1 MICLFFDTSS
11 DLLKVS
17 LIKDNKIIF
26 DKELH
31 TKNDHSSYLVPTI
44 DEAFKSNNIDFK
56 ELDEIIVGNGPG
68 SFTGTRISIAVAK
81 TYAFSFNIPVY
92 MISSLEEL
100 IYDNDGYD
108 FYVPIIEEKKEN
120 LYFSIFDKDKKRVM
134 DDTYS
139 STEYMYKK
147 LEELDGKILLISLSD
162 KEYEKYDTVKASI
175 NALNIMKNIEKHYR
189 RMEIVKPSWENQ
201 DYLGIRKMLSATVN
215 QNAKDKM
222 PIPNM
227 ATMVLK
233 AILEDD
239 RYPES
244 LYTDTLIR
252 IRAEQGKITY
262 GRAAILKAFL
272 IQNYQWR
279 EGESYMGLN
288 EECQETAYVLGR
300 IFAVLEFIQ
309 KDANPG
315 INTTIRDRYF
325 NSACATPAS
334 VFPVLMKLKNSHIKK
349 LERESV
355 GKKIHFENL
364 LTELIVRI
372 EMTEG
377 ASGFPKRLS
386 LDEQGK
392 FMLGYYHQTQKMY
405 EKKEEK

>member
-147 LEELDGKILLISLSD
+147 LEELDGKILLISLSE

-175 NALNIMKNIEKHYR
+175 NALNIMKNIDVNNEKVNPHLL
-189 RMEIVKPSWENQ
+189 KP
-201 DYLGIRKMLSATVN
+201 
-215 QNAKDKM
+215 
-222 PIPNM
+222 
-227 ATMVLK
+227 
-233 AILEDD
+233 
-239 RYPES
+239 
-244 LYTDTLIR
+244 
-252 IRAEQGKITY
+252 
-262 GRAAILKAFL
+262 
-272 IQNYQWR
+272 NY
-279 EGESYMGLN
+279 
-288 EECQETAYVLGR
+288 
-300 IFAVLEFIQ
+300 
-309 KDANPG
+309 
-315 INTTIRDRYF
+315 
-325 NSACATPAS
+325 
-334 VFPVLMKLKNSHIKK
+334 IKK
-349 LERESV
+349 
-355 GKKIHFENL
+355 
-364 LTELIVRI
+364 I
-372 EMTEG
+372 EAE
-377 ASGFPKRLS
+377 AKL
-386 LDEQGK
+386 
-392 FMLGYYHQTQKMY
+392 
-405 EKKEEK
+405 

>member
-120 LYFSIFDKDKKRVM
+120 LYFSIFDKNKKRVM

-139 STEYMYKK
+139 STEYLYKK
-147 LEELDGKILLISLSD
+147 LEELDGKILLISLSN

-175 NALNIMKNIEKHYR
+175 NALNIMKNIDVNNEKVNPHLL
-189 RMEIVKPSWENQ
+189 KP
-201 DYLGIRKMLSATVN
+201 
-215 QNAKDKM
+215 
-222 PIPNM
+222 
-227 ATMVLK
+227 
-233 AILEDD
+233 
-239 RYPES
+239 
-244 LYTDTLIR
+244 
-252 IRAEQGKITY
+252 
-262 GRAAILKAFL
+262 
-272 IQNYQWR
+272 NY
-279 EGESYMGLN
+279 
-288 EECQETAYVLGR
+288 
-300 IFAVLEFIQ
+300 
-309 KDANPG
+309 
-315 INTTIRDRYF
+315 
-325 NSACATPAS
+325 
-334 VFPVLMKLKNSHIKK
+334 IKK
-349 LERESV
+349 
-355 GKKIHFENL
+355 
-364 LTELIVRI
+364 I
-372 EMTEG
+372 EAE
-377 ASGFPKRLS
+377 AKL
-386 LDEQGK
+386 
-392 FMLGYYHQTQKMY
+392 
-405 EKKEEK
+405 

>member
-120 LYFSIFDKDKKRVM
+120 LYFSIFDKNKKRVM

-162 KEYEKYDTVKASI
+162 KEYEKYDIVKASI
-175 NALNIMKNIEKHYR
+175 NALNIMKNIDVNNEKVNPHLL
-189 RMEIVKPSWENQ
+189 KP
-201 DYLGIRKMLSATVN
+201 
-215 QNAKDKM
+215 
-222 PIPNM
+222 
-227 ATMVLK
+227 
-233 AILEDD
+233 
-239 RYPES
+239 
-244 LYTDTLIR
+244 
-252 IRAEQGKITY
+252 
-262 GRAAILKAFL
+262 
-272 IQNYQWR
+272 NY
-279 EGESYMGLN
+279 
-288 EECQETAYVLGR
+288 
-300 IFAVLEFIQ
+300 
-309 KDANPG
+309 
-315 INTTIRDRYF
+315 
-325 NSACATPAS
+325 
-334 VFPVLMKLKNSHIKK
+334 IKK
-349 LERESV
+349 
-355 GKKIHFENL
+355 
-364 LTELIVRI
+364 I
-372 EMTEG
+372 EAE
-377 ASGFPKRLS
+377 AKL
-386 LDEQGK
+386 
-392 FMLGYYHQTQKMY
+392 
-405 EKKEEK
+405 

>member
-31 TKNDHSSYLVPTI
+31 IKNDHSSYLVPTI

-108 FYVPIIEEKKEN
+108 FYVPIIEEKKDN

-147 LEELDGKILLISLSD
+147 LEELDGKILLISLSN

-175 NALNIMKNIEKHYR
+175 NALNIMKNIDVNNEKVNPHLL
-189 RMEIVKPSWENQ
+189 KP
-201 DYLGIRKMLSATVN
+201 
-215 QNAKDKM
+215 
-222 PIPNM
+222 
-227 ATMVLK
+227 
-233 AILEDD
+233 
-239 RYPES
+239 
-244 LYTDTLIR
+244 
-252 IRAEQGKITY
+252 
-262 GRAAILKAFL
+262 
-272 IQNYQWR
+272 NY
-279 EGESYMGLN
+279 
-288 EECQETAYVLGR
+288 
-300 IFAVLEFIQ
+300 
-309 KDANPG
+309 
-315 INTTIRDRYF
+315 
-325 NSACATPAS
+325 
-334 VFPVLMKLKNSHIKK
+334 IKK
-349 LERESV
+349 
-355 GKKIHFENL
+355 
-364 LTELIVRI
+364 I
-372 EMTEG
+372 EAE
-377 ASGFPKRLS
+377 AKL
-386 LDEQGK
+386 
-392 FMLGYYHQTQKMY
+392 
-405 EKKEEK
+405 

>member
-17 LIKDNKIIF
+17 LIKDNKIIC
-26 DKELH
+26 DKELY
-31 TKNDHSSYLVPTI
+31 TKNDHSSYLVSTI

-175 NALNIMKNIEKHYR
+175 NALNIMKKIDVNNEKVNPHLL
-189 RMEIVKPSWENQ
+189 KP
-201 DYLGIRKMLSATVN
+201 
-215 QNAKDKM
+215 
-222 PIPNM
+222 
-227 ATMVLK
+227 
-233 AILEDD
+233 
-239 RYPES
+239 
-244 LYTDTLIR
+244 
-252 IRAEQGKITY
+252 
-262 GRAAILKAFL
+262 
-272 IQNYQWR
+272 NY
-279 EGESYMGLN
+279 
-288 EECQETAYVLGR
+288 
-300 IFAVLEFIQ
+300 
-309 KDANPG
+309 
-315 INTTIRDRYF
+315 
-325 NSACATPAS
+325 
-334 VFPVLMKLKNSHIKK
+334 IKK
-349 LERESV
+349 
-355 GKKIHFENL
+355 
-364 LTELIVRI
+364 I
-372 EMTEG
+372 EAE
-377 ASGFPKRLS
+377 AKL
-386 LDEQGK
+386 
-392 FMLGYYHQTQKMY
+392 
-405 EKKEEK
+405 

>member
-17 LIKDNKIIF
+17 LIKENKIIF

-120 LYFSIFDKDKKRVM
+120 LYFSIFDKNKKRVM

-147 LEELDGKILLISLSD
+147 LEELDGKILLISLSN

-175 NALNIMKNIEKHYR
+175 NALNIMKNIDVNNEKVNPHLL
-189 RMEIVKPSWENQ
+189 KP
-201 DYLGIRKMLSATVN
+201 
-215 QNAKDKM
+215 
-222 PIPNM
+222 
-227 ATMVLK
+227 
-233 AILEDD
+233 
-239 RYPES
+239 
-244 LYTDTLIR
+244 
-252 IRAEQGKITY
+252 
-262 GRAAILKAFL
+262 
-272 IQNYQWR
+272 NY
-279 EGESYMGLN
+279 
-288 EECQETAYVLGR
+288 
-300 IFAVLEFIQ
+300 
-309 KDANPG
+309 
-315 INTTIRDRYF
+315 
-325 NSACATPAS
+325 
-334 VFPVLMKLKNSHIKK
+334 IKK
-349 LERESV
+349 
-355 GKKIHFENL
+355 
-364 LTELIVRI
+364 I
-372 EMTEG
+372 EAE
-377 ASGFPKRLS
+377 AKL
-386 LDEQGK
+386 
-392 FMLGYYHQTQKMY
+392 
-405 EKKEEK
+405 

>member
-26 DKELH
+26 DKELY

-120 LYFSIFDKDKKRVM
+120 LYFSIFDKDRKRVM

-175 NALNIMKNIEKHYR
+175 NALNIIKNI
-189 RMEIVKPSWENQ
+189 
-201 DYLGIRKMLSATVN
+201 DVN
-215 QNAKDKM
+215 NAKVNPHLLK
-222 PIPNM
+222 PN
-227 ATMVLK
+227 
-233 AILEDD
+233 
-239 RYPES
+239 Y
-244 LYTDTLIR
+244 
-252 IRAEQGKITY
+252 
-262 GRAAILKAFL
+262 
-272 IQNYQWR
+272 
-279 EGESYMGLN
+279 
-288 EECQETAYVLGR
+288 
-300 IFAVLEFIQ
+300 
-309 KDANPG
+309 
-315 INTTIRDRYF
+315 
-325 NSACATPAS
+325 
-334 VFPVLMKLKNSHIKK
+334 IKK
-349 LERESV
+349 
-355 GKKIHFENL
+355 
-364 LTELIVRI
+364 I
-372 EMTEG
+372 EAE
-377 ASGFPKRLS
+377 AKL
-386 LDEQGK
+386 
-392 FMLGYYHQTQKMY
+392 
-405 EKKEEK
+405 

>member
-162 KEYEKYDTVKASI
+162 KEYEKYDTVKAII
-175 NALNIMKNIEKHYR
+175 NALNIMKNIDVNNEKVNPHLL
-189 RMEIVKPSWENQ
+189 KP
-201 DYLGIRKMLSATVN
+201 
-215 QNAKDKM
+215 
-222 PIPNM
+222 
-227 ATMVLK
+227 
-233 AILEDD
+233 
-239 RYPES
+239 
-244 LYTDTLIR
+244 
-252 IRAEQGKITY
+252 
-262 GRAAILKAFL
+262 
-272 IQNYQWR
+272 NY
-279 EGESYMGLN
+279 
-288 EECQETAYVLGR
+288 
-300 IFAVLEFIQ
+300 
-309 KDANPG
+309 
-315 INTTIRDRYF
+315 
-325 NSACATPAS
+325 
-334 VFPVLMKLKNSHIKK
+334 IKK
-349 LERESV
+349 
-355 GKKIHFENL
+355 
-364 LTELIVRI
+364 I
-372 EMTEG
+372 EAE
-377 ASGFPKRLS
+377 AKLW
-386 LDEQGK
+386 
-392 FMLGYYHQTQKMY
+392 
-405 EKKEEK
+405 

>member
-120 LYFSIFDKDKKRVM
+120 LYFSIFDKDRKRVM

-175 NALNIMKNIEKHYR
+175 NALNIMKNIDVNNEKVNPHLL
-189 RMEIVKPSWENQ
+189 KP
-201 DYLGIRKMLSATVN
+201 
-215 QNAKDKM
+215 
-222 PIPNM
+222 
-227 ATMVLK
+227 
-233 AILEDD
+233 
-239 RYPES
+239 
-244 LYTDTLIR
+244 
-252 IRAEQGKITY
+252 
-262 GRAAILKAFL
+262 
-272 IQNYQWR
+272 NY
-279 EGESYMGLN
+279 
-288 EECQETAYVLGR
+288 
-300 IFAVLEFIQ
+300 
-309 KDANPG
+309 
-315 INTTIRDRYF
+315 
-325 NSACATPAS
+325 
-334 VFPVLMKLKNSHIKK
+334 IKK
-349 LERESV
+349 
-355 GKKIHFENL
+355 
-364 LTELIVRI
+364 I
-372 EMTEG
+372 EAE
-377 ASGFPKRLS
+377 AKL
-386 LDEQGK
+386 
-392 FMLGYYHQTQKMY
+392 
-405 EKKEEK
+405 

>member
-108 FYVPIIEEKKEN
+108 FYVPIIEEKKDN

-147 LEELDGKILLISLSD
+147 LEELDGKILLISLSN

-175 NALNIMKNIEKHYR
+175 NALNIIKNIDVNNEKVNPHLL
-189 RMEIVKPSWENQ
+189 KP
-201 DYLGIRKMLSATVN
+201 
-215 QNAKDKM
+215 
-222 PIPNM
+222 
-227 ATMVLK
+227 
-233 AILEDD
+233 
-239 RYPES
+239 
-244 LYTDTLIR
+244 
-252 IRAEQGKITY
+252 
-262 GRAAILKAFL
+262 
-272 IQNYQWR
+272 NY
-279 EGESYMGLN
+279 
-288 EECQETAYVLGR
+288 
-300 IFAVLEFIQ
+300 
-309 KDANPG
+309 
-315 INTTIRDRYF
+315 
-325 NSACATPAS
+325 
-334 VFPVLMKLKNSHIKK
+334 IKK
-349 LERESV
+349 
-355 GKKIHFENL
+355 
-364 LTELIVRI
+364 I
-372 EMTEG
+372 EAE
-377 ASGFPKRLS
+377 AKL
-386 LDEQGK
+386 
-392 FMLGYYHQTQKMY
+392 
-405 EKKEEK
+405 

>member
-44 DEAFKSNNIDFK
+44 DEAFKINNIDFK

-120 LYFSIFDKDKKRVM
+120 LYFSIFDKDRKRVM

-175 NALNIMKNIEKHYR
+175 NALNIIKNI
-189 RMEIVKPSWENQ
+189 
-201 DYLGIRKMLSATVN
+201 DVN
-215 QNAKDKM
+215 NAKVNPHLLK
-222 PIPNM
+222 PN
-227 ATMVLK
+227 
-233 AILEDD
+233 
-239 RYPES
+239 Y
-244 LYTDTLIR
+244 
-252 IRAEQGKITY
+252 
-262 GRAAILKAFL
+262 
-272 IQNYQWR
+272 
-279 EGESYMGLN
+279 
-288 EECQETAYVLGR
+288 
-300 IFAVLEFIQ
+300 
-309 KDANPG
+309 
-315 INTTIRDRYF
+315 
-325 NSACATPAS
+325 
-334 VFPVLMKLKNSHIKK
+334 IKK
-349 LERESV
+349 
-355 GKKIHFENL
+355 
-364 LTELIVRI
+364 I
-372 EMTEG
+372 EAE
-377 ASGFPKRLS
+377 AKL
-386 LDEQGK
+386 
-392 FMLGYYHQTQKMY
+392 
-405 EKKEEK
+405 

>member
-147 LEELDGKILLISLSD
+147 LEELDGKILLISLSN
-162 KEYEKYDTVKASI
+162 KEYEKYVTVKASI
-175 NALNIMKNIEKHYR
+175 NALNIMKNIDVNNEKVNPHLL
-189 RMEIVKPSWENQ
+189 KP
-201 DYLGIRKMLSATVN
+201 
-215 QNAKDKM
+215 
-222 PIPNM
+222 
-227 ATMVLK
+227 
-233 AILEDD
+233 
-239 RYPES
+239 
-244 LYTDTLIR
+244 
-252 IRAEQGKITY
+252 
-262 GRAAILKAFL
+262 
-272 IQNYQWR
+272 NY
-279 EGESYMGLN
+279 
-288 EECQETAYVLGR
+288 
-300 IFAVLEFIQ
+300 
-309 KDANPG
+309 
-315 INTTIRDRYF
+315 
-325 NSACATPAS
+325 
-334 VFPVLMKLKNSHIKK
+334 IKK
-349 LERESV
+349 
-355 GKKIHFENL
+355 
-364 LTELIVRI
+364 I
-372 EMTEG
+372 EAE
-377 ASGFPKRLS
+377 AKL
-386 LDEQGK
+386 
-392 FMLGYYHQTQKMY
+392 
-405 EKKEEK
+405 

>member
-120 LYFSIFDKDKKRVM
+120 LYFSIFDKDRKRVM

-139 STEYMYKK
+139 STECMYKK

-175 NALNIMKNIEKHYR
+175 NALNIIKNI
-189 RMEIVKPSWENQ
+189 
-201 DYLGIRKMLSATVN
+201 DVN
-215 QNAKDKM
+215 NAKVNPHLLK
-222 PIPNM
+222 PN
-227 ATMVLK
+227 
-233 AILEDD
+233 
-239 RYPES
+239 Y
-244 LYTDTLIR
+244 
-252 IRAEQGKITY
+252 
-262 GRAAILKAFL
+262 
-272 IQNYQWR
+272 
-279 EGESYMGLN
+279 
-288 EECQETAYVLGR
+288 
-300 IFAVLEFIQ
+300 
-309 KDANPG
+309 
-315 INTTIRDRYF
+315 
-325 NSACATPAS
+325 
-334 VFPVLMKLKNSHIKK
+334 IKK
-349 LERESV
+349 
-355 GKKIHFENL
+355 
-364 LTELIVRI
+364 I
-372 EMTEG
+372 EAE
-377 ASGFPKRLS
+377 AKL
-386 LDEQGK
+386 
-392 FMLGYYHQTQKMY
+392 
-405 EKKEEK
+405 

>member
-44 DEAFKSNNIDFK
+44 DEAFKINNIDFK

-120 LYFSIFDKDKKRVM
+120 LYFSIFDKNKKRVM

-175 NALNIMKNIEKHYR
+175 NALNIMKNIDVNNEKVNPHLL
-189 RMEIVKPSWENQ
+189 KP
-201 DYLGIRKMLSATVN
+201 
-215 QNAKDKM
+215 
-222 PIPNM
+222 
-227 ATMVLK
+227 
-233 AILEDD
+233 
-239 RYPES
+239 
-244 LYTDTLIR
+244 
-252 IRAEQGKITY
+252 
-262 GRAAILKAFL
+262 
-272 IQNYQWR
+272 NY
-279 EGESYMGLN
+279 
-288 EECQETAYVLGR
+288 
-300 IFAVLEFIQ
+300 
-309 KDANPG
+309 
-315 INTTIRDRYF
+315 
-325 NSACATPAS
+325 
-334 VFPVLMKLKNSHIKK
+334 IKK
-349 LERESV
+349 
-355 GKKIHFENL
+355 
-364 LTELIVRI
+364 I
-372 EMTEG
+372 EAE
-377 ASGFPKRLS
+377 AKL
-386 LDEQGK
+386 
-392 FMLGYYHQTQKMY
+392 
-405 EKKEEK
+405 

>member
-44 DEAFKSNNIDFK
+44 DEAFKNNNIDFK

-175 NALNIMKNIEKHYR
+175 NALNIMKNIDVNNENVNPHLL
-189 RMEIVKPSWENQ
+189 KP
-201 DYLGIRKMLSATVN
+201 
-215 QNAKDKM
+215 
-222 PIPNM
+222 
-227 ATMVLK
+227 
-233 AILEDD
+233 
-239 RYPES
+239 
-244 LYTDTLIR
+244 
-252 IRAEQGKITY
+252 
-262 GRAAILKAFL
+262 
-272 IQNYQWR
+272 NY
-279 EGESYMGLN
+279 
-288 EECQETAYVLGR
+288 
-300 IFAVLEFIQ
+300 
-309 KDANPG
+309 
-315 INTTIRDRYF
+315 
-325 NSACATPAS
+325 
-334 VFPVLMKLKNSHIKK
+334 IKK
-349 LERESV
+349 
-355 GKKIHFENL
+355 
-364 LTELIVRI
+364 I
-372 EMTEG
+372 EAE
-377 ASGFPKRLS
+377 AKL
-386 LDEQGK
+386 
-392 FMLGYYHQTQKMY
+392 
-405 EKKEEK
+405 

>member
-17 LIKDNKIIF
+17 LIKDNNIIF

-120 LYFSIFDKDKKRVM
+120 LYFSIFDKNKKRVM

-147 LEELDGKILLISLSD
+147 LEELDGKILLISLSN

-175 NALNIMKNIEKHYR
+175 NALNIMKNIDVNNEKVNPHLL
-189 RMEIVKPSWENQ
+189 KP
-201 DYLGIRKMLSATVN
+201 
-215 QNAKDKM
+215 
-222 PIPNM
+222 
-227 ATMVLK
+227 
-233 AILEDD
+233 
-239 RYPES
+239 
-244 LYTDTLIR
+244 
-252 IRAEQGKITY
+252 
-262 GRAAILKAFL
+262 
-272 IQNYQWR
+272 NY
-279 EGESYMGLN
+279 
-288 EECQETAYVLGR
+288 
-300 IFAVLEFIQ
+300 
-309 KDANPG
+309 
-315 INTTIRDRYF
+315 
-325 NSACATPAS
+325 
-334 VFPVLMKLKNSHIKK
+334 IKK
-349 LERESV
+349 
-355 GKKIHFENL
+355 
-364 LTELIVRI
+364 I
-372 EMTEG
+372 EAE
-377 ASGFPKRLS
+377 AKL
-386 LDEQGK
+386 
-392 FMLGYYHQTQKMY
+392 
-405 EKKEEK
+405 

>member
-1 MICLFFDTSS
+1 MICLFFVTSS

-17 LIKDNKIIF
+17 LIKDNNIIF

-147 LEELDGKILLISLSD
+147 LEELDGKILLISLSN

-175 NALNIMKNIEKHYR
+175 NALNIMKNIDVNNEKVNPHLL
-189 RMEIVKPSWENQ
+189 KP
-201 DYLGIRKMLSATVN
+201 
-215 QNAKDKM
+215 
-222 PIPNM
+222 
-227 ATMVLK
+227 
-233 AILEDD
+233 
-239 RYPES
+239 
-244 LYTDTLIR
+244 
-252 IRAEQGKITY
+252 
-262 GRAAILKAFL
+262 
-272 IQNYQWR
+272 NY
-279 EGESYMGLN
+279 
-288 EECQETAYVLGR
+288 
-300 IFAVLEFIQ
+300 
-309 KDANPG
+309 
-315 INTTIRDRYF
+315 
-325 NSACATPAS
+325 
-334 VFPVLMKLKNSHIKK
+334 IKK
-349 LERESV
+349 
-355 GKKIHFENL
+355 
-364 LTELIVRI
+364 I
-372 EMTEG
+372 EAE
-377 ASGFPKRLS
+377 AKL
-386 LDEQGK
+386 
-392 FMLGYYHQTQKMY
+392 
-405 EKKEEK
+405 

>member
-108 FYVPIIEEKKEN
+108 FYVPIIEEKKDN

-147 LEELDGKILLISLSD
+147 LEELDGKILLISLSN

-175 NALNIMKNIEKHYR
+175 NALNIMKNIDVNNERVNPHLL
-189 RMEIVKPSWENQ
+189 KP
-201 DYLGIRKMLSATVN
+201 
-215 QNAKDKM
+215 
-222 PIPNM
+222 
-227 ATMVLK
+227 
-233 AILEDD
+233 
-239 RYPES
+239 
-244 LYTDTLIR
+244 
-252 IRAEQGKITY
+252 
-262 GRAAILKAFL
+262 
-272 IQNYQWR
+272 NY
-279 EGESYMGLN
+279 
-288 EECQETAYVLGR
+288 
-300 IFAVLEFIQ
+300 
-309 KDANPG
+309 
-315 INTTIRDRYF
+315 
-325 NSACATPAS
+325 
-334 VFPVLMKLKNSHIKK
+334 IKK
-349 LERESV
+349 
-355 GKKIHFENL
+355 
-364 LTELIVRI
+364 I
-372 EMTEG
+372 EAE
-377 ASGFPKRLS
+377 AKL
-386 LDEQGK
+386 
-392 FMLGYYHQTQKMY
+392 
-405 EKKEEK
+405 

>member
-175 NALNIMKNIEKHYR
+175 NALNIIKNI
-189 RMEIVKPSWENQ
+189 
-201 DYLGIRKMLSATVN
+201 DVN
-215 QNAKDKM
+215 NAKVNPHLLK
-222 PIPNM
+222 PN
-227 ATMVLK
+227 
-233 AILEDD
+233 
-239 RYPES
+239 Y
-244 LYTDTLIR
+244 
-252 IRAEQGKITY
+252 
-262 GRAAILKAFL
+262 
-272 IQNYQWR
+272 
-279 EGESYMGLN
+279 
-288 EECQETAYVLGR
+288 
-300 IFAVLEFIQ
+300 
-309 KDANPG
+309 
-315 INTTIRDRYF
+315 
-325 NSACATPAS
+325 
-334 VFPVLMKLKNSHIKK
+334 IKK
-349 LERESV
+349 
-355 GKKIHFENL
+355 
-364 LTELIVRI
+364 I
-372 EMTEG
+372 EAE
-377 ASGFPKRLS
+377 AKL
-386 LDEQGK
+386 
-392 FMLGYYHQTQKMY
+392 
-405 EKKEEK
+405 

>member
-175 NALNIMKNIEKHYR
+175 NALNIMKNIDVNNEKVNPHLL
-189 RMEIVKPSWENQ
+189 KP
-201 DYLGIRKMLSATVN
+201 
-215 QNAKDKM
+215 
-222 PIPNM
+222 
-227 ATMVLK
+227 
-233 AILEDD
+233 
-239 RYPES
+239 
-244 LYTDTLIR
+244 
-252 IRAEQGKITY
+252 
-262 GRAAILKAFL
+262 
-272 IQNYQWR
+272 NY
-279 EGESYMGLN
+279 
-288 EECQETAYVLGR
+288 
-300 IFAVLEFIQ
+300 
-309 KDANPG
+309 
-315 INTTIRDRYF
+315 
-325 NSACATPAS
+325 
-334 VFPVLMKLKNSHIKK
+334 IKK
-349 LERESV
+349 
-355 GKKIHFENL
+355 
-364 LTELIVRI
+364 I
-372 EMTEG
+372 EVE
-377 ASGFPKRLS
+377 AKL
-386 LDEQGK
+386 
-392 FMLGYYHQTQKMY
+392 
-405 EKKEEK
+405 

>member
-147 LEELDGKILLISLSD
+147 LEELDGKILLISLSN
-162 KEYEKYDTVKASI
+162 KEYEKYDTVKANI
-175 NALNIMKNIEKHYR
+175 NALNIMKNIDVNNEKVNPHLL
-189 RMEIVKPSWENQ
+189 KP
-201 DYLGIRKMLSATVN
+201 
-215 QNAKDKM
+215 
-222 PIPNM
+222 
-227 ATMVLK
+227 
-233 AILEDD
+233 
-239 RYPES
+239 
-244 LYTDTLIR
+244 
-252 IRAEQGKITY
+252 
-262 GRAAILKAFL
+262 
-272 IQNYQWR
+272 NY
-279 EGESYMGLN
+279 
-288 EECQETAYVLGR
+288 
-300 IFAVLEFIQ
+300 
-309 KDANPG
+309 
-315 INTTIRDRYF
+315 
-325 NSACATPAS
+325 
-334 VFPVLMKLKNSHIKK
+334 IKK
-349 LERESV
+349 
-355 GKKIHFENL
+355 
-364 LTELIVRI
+364 I
-372 EMTEG
+372 EAE
-377 ASGFPKRLS
+377 AKL
-386 LDEQGK
+386 
-392 FMLGYYHQTQKMY
+392 
-405 EKKEEK
+405 

>member
-120 LYFSIFDKDKKRVM
+120 LYFSIFDKNKKRVM

-175 NALNIMKNIEKHYR
+175 NALNIMKNIDVNNEKVNPHLL
-189 RMEIVKPSWENQ
+189 KP
-201 DYLGIRKMLSATVN
+201 
-215 QNAKDKM
+215 
-222 PIPNM
+222 
-227 ATMVLK
+227 
-233 AILEDD
+233 
-239 RYPES
+239 
-244 LYTDTLIR
+244 
-252 IRAEQGKITY
+252 
-262 GRAAILKAFL
+262 
-272 IQNYQWR
+272 NY
-279 EGESYMGLN
+279 
-288 EECQETAYVLGR
+288 
-300 IFAVLEFIQ
+300 
-309 KDANPG
+309 
-315 INTTIRDRYF
+315 
-325 NSACATPAS
+325 
-334 VFPVLMKLKNSHIKK
+334 IKK
-349 LERESV
+349 
-355 GKKIHFENL
+355 
-364 LTELIVRI
+364 I
-372 EMTEG
+372 EAE
-377 ASGFPKRLS
+377 AKL
-386 LDEQGK
+386 
-392 FMLGYYHQTQKMY
+392 
-405 EKKEEK
+405 

>member
-100 IYDNDGYD
+100 IYNNDGYD

-175 NALNIMKNIEKHYR
+175 NALNIIKNIDVNNEKVNPHLL
-189 RMEIVKPSWENQ
+189 KP
-201 DYLGIRKMLSATVN
+201 
-215 QNAKDKM
+215 
-222 PIPNM
+222 
-227 ATMVLK
+227 
-233 AILEDD
+233 
-239 RYPES
+239 
-244 LYTDTLIR
+244 
-252 IRAEQGKITY
+252 
-262 GRAAILKAFL
+262 
-272 IQNYQWR
+272 NY
-279 EGESYMGLN
+279 
-288 EECQETAYVLGR
+288 
-300 IFAVLEFIQ
+300 
-309 KDANPG
+309 
-315 INTTIRDRYF
+315 
-325 NSACATPAS
+325 
-334 VFPVLMKLKNSHIKK
+334 IKK
-349 LERESV
+349 
-355 GKKIHFENL
+355 
-364 LTELIVRI
+364 I
-372 EMTEG
+372 EAE
-377 ASGFPKRLS
+377 AKL
-386 LDEQGK
+386 
-392 FMLGYYHQTQKMY
+392 
-405 EKKEEK
+405 

>member
-17 LIKDNKIIF
+17 LIKDNNIIF

-147 LEELDGKILLISLSD
+147 LEELDGKILLISLSN

-175 NALNIMKNIEKHYR
+175 NALNIMKNIDVNNEKVNPHLL
-189 RMEIVKPSWENQ
+189 KP
-201 DYLGIRKMLSATVN
+201 
-215 QNAKDKM
+215 
-222 PIPNM
+222 
-227 ATMVLK
+227 
-233 AILEDD
+233 
-239 RYPES
+239 
-244 LYTDTLIR
+244 
-252 IRAEQGKITY
+252 
-262 GRAAILKAFL
+262 
-272 IQNYQWR
+272 NY
-279 EGESYMGLN
+279 
-288 EECQETAYVLGR
+288 
-300 IFAVLEFIQ
+300 
-309 KDANPG
+309 
-315 INTTIRDRYF
+315 
-325 NSACATPAS
+325 
-334 VFPVLMKLKNSHIKK
+334 IKK
-349 LERESV
+349 
-355 GKKIHFENL
+355 
-364 LTELIVRI
+364 I
-372 EMTEG
+372 EAE
-377 ASGFPKRLS
+377 AKL
-386 LDEQGK
+386 
-392 FMLGYYHQTQKMY
+392 
-405 EKKEEK
+405 

>member
-120 LYFSIFDKDKKRVM
+120 LYFSIFDKDRKRVM

-147 LEELDGKILLISLSD
+147 LEELNGKILLISLSD
-162 KEYEKYDTVKASI
+162 KEYEKYDTVKSSI
-175 NALNIMKNIEKHYR
+175 NALNIMKNIDVNNEKVNPHLL
-189 RMEIVKPSWENQ
+189 KP
-201 DYLGIRKMLSATVN
+201 
-215 QNAKDKM
+215 
-222 PIPNM
+222 
-227 ATMVLK
+227 
-233 AILEDD
+233 
-239 RYPES
+239 
-244 LYTDTLIR
+244 
-252 IRAEQGKITY
+252 
-262 GRAAILKAFL
+262 
-272 IQNYQWR
+272 NY
-279 EGESYMGLN
+279 
-288 EECQETAYVLGR
+288 
-300 IFAVLEFIQ
+300 
-309 KDANPG
+309 
-315 INTTIRDRYF
+315 
-325 NSACATPAS
+325 
-334 VFPVLMKLKNSHIKK
+334 IKK
-349 LERESV
+349 
-355 GKKIHFENL
+355 
-364 LTELIVRI
+364 I
-372 EMTEG
+372 EAE
-377 ASGFPKRLS
+377 AKL
-386 LDEQGK
+386 
-392 FMLGYYHQTQKMY
+392 
-405 EKKEEK
+405 

>member
-100 IYDNDGYD
+100 IYNNDGYD

-175 NALNIMKNIEKHYR
+175 NALNIMKNIDVNNEKVNPHLL
-189 RMEIVKPSWENQ
+189 KP
-201 DYLGIRKMLSATVN
+201 
-215 QNAKDKM
+215 
-222 PIPNM
+222 
-227 ATMVLK
+227 
-233 AILEDD
+233 
-239 RYPES
+239 
-244 LYTDTLIR
+244 
-252 IRAEQGKITY
+252 
-262 GRAAILKAFL
+262 
-272 IQNYQWR
+272 NY
-279 EGESYMGLN
+279 
-288 EECQETAYVLGR
+288 
-300 IFAVLEFIQ
+300 
-309 KDANPG
+309 
-315 INTTIRDRYF
+315 
-325 NSACATPAS
+325 
-334 VFPVLMKLKNSHIKK
+334 IKK
-349 LERESV
+349 
-355 GKKIHFENL
+355 
-364 LTELIVRI
+364 I
-372 EMTEG
+372 EAE
-377 ASGFPKRLS
+377 AKL
-386 LDEQGK
+386 
-392 FMLGYYHQTQKMY
+392 
-405 EKKEEK
+405 